1 MYWIS
6 LHKYFTNSRGSQIVF
21 RAGSCASDFQTE
33 SVLAL
38 LNKKTESS
46 NSLSVFNLVPKHFHS
61 ESQLHMIWPLMG
73 EFFCC
78 LFKVS
83 IIISDPL
90 TQTRKSYPLP
100 YKLMIV
106 EESKMMSAAD
116 VARKHGIS
124 KSMVVRWRQDEIK
137 IRKALESHGGETKK
151 IYVMYD

>member
-1 MYWIS
+1 
-6 LHKYFTNSRGSQIVF
+6 
-21 RAGSCASDFQTE
+21 
-33 SVLAL
+33 
-38 LNKKTESS
+38 
-46 NSLSVFNLVPKHFHS
+46 
-61 ESQLHMIWPLMG
+61 MIWPLMG
-73 EFFCC
+73 EEFFCC

-151 IYVMYD
+151 IYVLYD

>member
-1 MYWIS
+1 MG

-46 NSLSVFNLVPKHFHS
+46 NSLSVYHLVPKH
-61 ESQLHMIWPLMG
+61 IWPLMG

-151 IYVMYD
+151 IYVLYD